1 MTSWL
6 DLCNLQDFLEVMRD
20 KVADSETDIFE
31 GSIIDQIFQNSPKL
45 SNLAFLSNIRRVNQ
59 EEVGSGSESI
69 NGFLNGFLDGFEFG
83 GQIYPLAAPNARM
96 AETVT
101 DLASFPI
108 LGRNM
113 VYRRCEV
120 TLSSALRIK
129 SSRGTYLW

>member
-1 MTSWL
+1 M
-6 DLCNLQDFLEVMRD
+6 
-20 KVADSETDIFE
+20 
-31 GSIIDQIFQNSPKL
+31 L

-59 EEVGSGSESI
+59 EEVGSGSESV

-83 GQIYPLAAPNARM
+83 GQIYPSAAPNARM

-120 TLSSALRIK
+120 TLSSAYESRAPGGHTFGSDPDSIPLSSSSVDSFASLLLGTVSLTGQLR
-129 SSRGTYLW
+129 SCRHHYSR